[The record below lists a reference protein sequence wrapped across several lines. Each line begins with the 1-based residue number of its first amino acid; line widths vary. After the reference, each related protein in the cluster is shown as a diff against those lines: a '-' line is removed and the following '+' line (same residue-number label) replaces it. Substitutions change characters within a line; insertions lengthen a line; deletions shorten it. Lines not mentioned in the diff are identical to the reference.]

1 MPNGWLDPAKY
12 ERLQITGCTGPGT
25 QYDGYA
31 WKFVLHSTESPPGS
45 INGIN
50 SLFQAQPCSAP
61 HLCIDPGGTQRRV
74 QYIPWIMSA
83 CALKGGRNGYQTNRG
98 RAVQM
103 EICGYAKDSP
113 GWSDAMLWQI
123 ADVIADVIRDGCP
136 IDPNVVNDF
145 TQFQGVLATE
155 NAAQR
160 MSPEKY
166 RTWPGITA
174 HVEVCFQDHWDTGRM
189 DSLKVGRMVRD
200 ILAGAGYTLPPPTAG
215 SGGTGGAV
223 QVGYIRM
230 GMSGGIVKFL
240 QELLIGLQYDLSP
253 YGADSQFGPTTDRA
267 TRQFQ
272 GDRGLAVDGIW
283 GPATMQAM
291 TAAYAGL
298 TARPTPP
305 PPPAPGSGVPG
316 WPGRFL
322 LLCDPMLSGDDIATW
337 QQQMA
342 NRGWAIGVDG
352 WYGLESLGACK
363 TFQAEKGLRVD
374 GVVGMNTWNTTWTA
388 PVT

>member
-1 MPNGWLDPAKY
+1 MPSGWLDPHKY
-12 ERLQITGCTGPGT
+12 EHLPITGCTGPGT
-25 QYDGYA
+25 QYDGYK
-31 WKFVLHSTESPPGS
+31 WKFVLHSTESPFGS

-50 SLFQAQPCSAP
+50 SLFQSQPCYAP
-61 HLCIDPGGTQRRV
+61 HITIDPGTQRRV
-74 QYIPWIMSA
+74 QYIPWTIAA

-103 EICGYAKDSP
+103 EICGYAQDSP
-113 GWSDAMLWQI
+113 GWSDAVLWQV

-145 TQFQGVLATE
+145 TQFKGVLATE
-155 NAAQR
+155 HAAQR
-160 MSPEKY
+160 MSPEGYKS
-166 RTWPGITA
+166 WPGITA

-189 DSLKVGRMVRD
+189 DSLKVGRMARE
-200 ILAGAGYTLPPPTAG
+200 ILAGAGYILPPPTAG
-215 SGGTGGAV
+215 SGGTTGAV
-223 QVGYIRM
+223 QVGYLRM

-253 YGADSQFGPTTDRA
+253 YGADSQFGPVTDRA

-272 GDRGLAVDGIW
+272 GDRHLAVDGIW

-291 TAAYAGL
+291 SAAYAGL
-298 TARPTPP
+298 NPRPTPP
-305 PPPAPGSGVPG
+305 PPPAPGSGVPN

-322 LLCDPMLSGDDIATW
+322 LLCDPMLSGDDIRTW

-342 NRGWAIGVDG
+342 NRGWHVAADG

-363 TFQAEKGLRVD
+363 TFQEEKGLRVD
-374 GVVGMNTWNTTWTA
+374 GVVGLNTWNTTWTA
-388 PVT
+388 PIT